1 MLLVARKNLFSE
13 RTRLAIAVGGIAL
26 SVFLISLL
34 LSLYRGWDEKV
45 GKFVEDSNVDV
56 WVGAVGTKDF
66 MRAASLVPLEGSEQF
81 DDQVPIQEW
90 APIIVRPMVG
100 VKVE

>member
-34 LSLYRGWDEKV
+34 LSLFRGWDEKV
-45 GKFVEDSNVDV
+45 GKFVEDSNVDI
-56 WVGAVGTKDF
+56 WVGAIGTNDF
-66 MRAASLVPLEGSEQF
+66 ISAASLVPL
-81 DDQVPIQEW
+81 DDT
-90 APIIVRPMVG
+90 
-100 VKVE
+100 